1 MLYSKLTG
9 AVAECD
15 ILVPRTAGQYI
26 GHTIISDPDYVMLKL
41 KFPEINKVYEV
52 EDLNI

>member
-1 MLYSKLTG
+1 MLYGNVTA

-15 ILVPRTAGQYI
+15 ILASETTGQFI